1 MKTLLF
7 SLLFYICLM
16 FSPASIYAELD
27 QAINRNSLLQ
37 LMQQMQVP
45 SLLIEPETGRID
57 YANPAAQQFYAY
69 NLEEFQKLFIQDI
82 NTFTPEQVAQERT
95 LAAQQERQFFIF
107 RHQDA
112 QGQLHKVRVYSQR
125 LKVKNHQASQQV
137 LLLSVILS
145 LPEKSTEDIH
155 QELLKNYQANLEEMV
170 DLQAQKLLLAR
181 EQINQLLIGLI
192 SLQSAWIFYLIY
204 SLQKQKRLRKAQDVL
219 IEKIHQTN
227 IQLARLSE
235 VMAHHFQEP
244 ARRLV
249 NFSQR
254 LTLYKTE
261 LNQDASLCI
270 DFIEQQ
276 ARRLSLLVSQIQRYL
291 AIEVDQTDV
300 TQQHTSTRVDMSL
313 HRLVQ
318 HFGPRLNQIKG
329 SVELTETPAY
339 VQLEMKKFQEIFTFL
354 FENALAY
361 RHPQRFL
368 CLKIS
373 WYVHKDRVHFRFT
386 DNGIGIAPADRE
398 RAFSLFTRLVKA
410 SDYPQ
415 GIGMGLALVQKYV
428 HKYQGHISIEDGIE
442 GGISILFDLPKGSLR
457 AYESK

>member
-1 MKTLLF
+1 MKIILSFLLCF
-7 SLLFYICLM
+7 VGLFLN
-16 FSPASIYAELD
+16 PATTHAELN
-27 QAINRNSLLQ
+27 QAMSKTSVLQ
-37 LMQQMQVP
+37 LMQQLQVP
-45 SLLIEPETGRID
+45 SLLIEPESGNIH
-57 YANPAAQQFYAY
+57 YANPAAQRFYAY
-69 NLEEFQKLFIQDI
+69 TLEEFQQLSIQEI
-82 NTFTPEQVAQERT
+82 NVFTPEQVAQERM

-112 QGQLHKVRVYSQR
+112 QGNLHKVRVYSQR
-125 LKVKNHQASQQV
+125 LEVQTTKELTEV
-137 LLLSVILS
+137 LLLSVILN
-145 LPEKSTEDIH
+145 LPEQSNEEFH

-204 SLQKQKRLRKAQDVL
+204 SLNKQKRLRQAQEVL
-219 IEKIHQTN
+219 TEKVHQTN

-254 LTLYKTE
+254 LTLYKSE
-261 LNQDASLCI
+261 LNQDAVICV

-291 AIEVDQTDV
+291 AIEVDQKDMSKQPV
-300 TQQHTSTRVDMSL
+300 NTRVDTSL
-313 HRLVQ
+313 HHLVQ
-318 HFGPRLNQIKG
+318 HFSPQFNQIQA

-339 VQLEMKKFQEIFTFL
+339 VRLEPKKFQEICTFL

-361 RHPQRFL
+361 RHLQRAL

-373 WYVHKDRVHFRFT
+373 WYTHKDRVYFRFT
-386 DNGIGIAPADRE
+386 DNGIGIVQADRE

-442 GGISILFDLPKGSLR
+442 GGISILFDLPKGSLN
-457 AYESK
+457 A